1 MQKTEQYDCESA
13 QADPETL
20 TAEAAEI
27 AAFHWNVDYLK
38 DCEQAT
44 RDLRDKARFLG
55 LNQLADMLEGARTE
69 SQTVLTTLM
78 LANGASDRAT
88 Q

>member
-1 MQKTEQYDCESA
+1 MQKTEQSASESA
-13 QADPETL
+13 EADPETL

-55 LNQLADMLEGARTE
+55 LNQLADLLEGARTE
-69 SQTVLTTLM
+69 SQTMLTTLV
-78 LANGASDRAT
+78 LSACASDRAT